1 VSQRE
6 GVGDDLLRR
15 IDDGVCWI
23 TLNRPDAGNAMTT
36 PMRDQIG
43 DWMIEASADPWV
55 RAVVLTGTGEKGF
68 CTGAD
73 IRSQRR
79 DPPPKPEGAPERIV
93 GDAARIIRTGWGRL
107 VTSIMDCEKPVIAGV
122 NGTAAGGGMHLAL
135 ACDLVVMAEEA
146 KLISVFVRRGI
157 APDAGG
163 AYILTR
169 LVGLQKA
176 KELFFFGDDIPAAEA
191 HRIGLANKVVPR
203 ADLEKTPIA
212 RPRNPP
218 NIAPTMPSSAVMT
231 KPPGSLPG
239 IKSLAMT
246 PTIRPKI
253 IHPSNPN
260 MSRNI
265 ARQVPRAVF
274 IQRETAYNKST
285 GRLADDL

>member
-1 VSQRE
+1 MSPRE

-15 IDDGVCWI
+15 VEDGVLWI
-23 TLNRPDAGNAMTT
+23 TLNRPEAGNAMTT

-55 RAVVLTGTGEKGF
+55 RAVVLTGAGEKGF

-93 GDAARIIRTGWGRL
+93 GDAARVIRTGWGRL

-203 ADLEKTPIA
+203 ADLEKT
-212 RPRNPP
+212 
-218 NIAPTMPSSAVMT
+218 
-231 KPPGSLPG
+231 
-239 IKSLAMT
+239 LAEW
-246 PTIRPKI
+246 
-253 IHPSNPN
+253 
-260 MSRNI
+260 
-265 ARQVPRAVF
+265 A
-274 IQRETAYNKST
+274 
-285 GRLADDL
+285 GRLASGPTKAIAFAKWLANRAVDVDRNTAMWDEGYAQELVSSTEDSKEGMMSFVERRPAEFKGW